1 MHRYILTG
9 APGAGKTVLLRA
21 LERAGHAVV
30 EEAAT
35 DVIALAQ
42 AEGVAEP
49 WTDPGFVDAI
59 VRLQRQ
65 RVTQAVGEI
74 AFFDRSP
81 VCALALARFLGHP
94 VSPLLKAE
102 LERIEGLYQRRVFLV
117 QGLGFITPTAAR
129 RISLEDALRF
139 EAVHEEAYHEL
150 GYDLIPIAPGPPA
163 ERATAV
169 LRSAPSVTSPIGA
182 APPPP
187 QAGQE
192 GTASPHP

>member
-21 LERAGHAVV
+21 LERAGCAVV

-49 WTDPGFVDAI
+49 WTDPGFIDAI
-59 VRLQRQ
+59 VELQRQ
-65 RVTQAVGEI
+65 REARAAGEVV
-74 AFFDRSP
+74 FFDRSP

-94 VSPLLKAE
+94 VSPLLRDE
-102 LERIEGLYQRRVFLV
+102 LARIAGVYQRRVFLV
-117 QGLGFITPTAAR
+117 RGLGFVTPTAAR

-139 EAVHEEAYHEL
+139 EAVHQEAYAEL
-150 GYDLIPIAPGPPA
+150 GFDLVAVEPGPVA
-163 ERATAV
+163 DRAAAV
-169 LRSAPSVTSPIGA
+169 LGA
-182 APPPP
+182 L
-187 QAGQE
+187 
-192 GTASPHP
+192 T

>member
-49 WTDPGFVDAI
+49 WTDPGFIDAI
-59 VRLQRQ
+59 VTLQKQ
-65 RVTQAVGEI
+65 REARAVGEV

-94 VSPLLKAE
+94 VSPLLSAE
-102 LERIEGLYQRRVFLV
+102 LARIEGLYERRVFLV

-129 RISLEDALRF
+129 RISLEDARRF
-139 EAVHEEAYHEL
+139 EAMHEAAYRER
-150 GYDLIPIAPGPPA
+150 GYDLIPVAPGPPA
-163 ERATAV
+163 ERAAAV
-169 LRSAPSVTSPIGA
+169 L
-182 APPPP
+182 
-187 QAGQE
+187 
-192 GTASPHP
+192 ASITEA

>member
-59 VRLQRQ
+59 VALQRQ
-65 RVTQAVGEI
+65 REARAVGEVV
-74 AFFDRSP
+74 FFDRSP

-94 VSPLLKAE
+94 VSPRLRAE
-102 LERIEGLYQRRVFLV
+102 LDRIAAEGTYERRVFLV
-117 QGLGFITPTAAR
+117 RGLGFITPTAAR
-129 RISLEDALRF
+129 RIGLEEALAF
-139 EAVHEEAYHEL
+139 EAVHEAAYRAL
-150 GYDLIPIAPGPPA
+150 GYELVSVEPEPVT
-163 ERATAV
+163 ERVQAV
-169 LRSAPSVTSPIGA
+169 LR
-182 APPPP
+182 
-187 QAGQE
+187 
-192 GTASPHP
+192 HLR

>member
-1 MHRYILTG
+1 MGASKRNSPVHRYILTG

-49 WTDPGFVDAI
+49 WTDPSFIDAI
-59 VRLQRQ
+59 VALQRQ
-65 RVTQAVGEI
+65 RETRAAGEVV
-74 AFFDRSP
+74 FFDRSP

-94 VSPLLKAE
+94 VSDLLRAE
-102 LERIEGLYQRRVFLV
+102 LARIAEVYQRRVFLV
-117 QGLGFITPTAAR
+117 RGLGFVTPTAAR

-139 EAVHEEAYHEL
+139 EAVHEAAYAEL
-150 GYDLIPIAPGPPA
+150 GYELIPIAPGPTA
-163 ERATAV
+163 ERTAAV
-169 LRSAPSVTSPIGA
+169 LARITEA
-182 APPPP
+182 
-187 QAGQE
+187 
-192 GTASPHP
+192 